1 MAEFFVSTRPS
12 PFRKG
17 DSLWSQSSHP
27 QGDSL
32 KVARRGEEA
41 NAKSILIAG
50 VDEAGRGPLA
60 GPLAVAA
67 VILDPARPIAG
78 LNDSKKLSEA
88 RREALFPQ
96 IVERALAYCIVLI
109 EPEEIDRLNIFQATM
124 AGMSRAV
131 AGLVPAAAEALI
143 DGNKLP
149 KDLPCRG
156 RAIVGGDALEPS
168 ISAASILAKVTRD
181 RLMVKLDGVHPG
193 YGFAIHKG
201 YPTPAHLAS
210 LQRLGPCVQHRR
222 SFAPVRVLLDQA
234 RLF

>member
-1 MAEFFVSTRPS
+1 MTTNDMLV
-12 PFRKG
+12 
-17 DSLWSQSSHP
+17 
-27 QGDSL
+27 
-32 KVARRGEEA
+32 
-41 NAKSILIAG
+41 AG

-67 VILDPARPIAG
+67 VILDPNRPIAG

-88 RREALFPQ
+88 RREALYPQ
-96 IVERALAYCIVLI
+96 IVECALAYCIVLI
-109 EPEEIDRLNIFQATM
+109 EPDEIDRLNIFQATM

-131 AGLVPAAAEALI
+131 AGLAPAAVEALI

-149 KDLPCRG
+149 KDLPCPG
-156 RAIVGGDALEPS
+156 RAIIGGDALEPA
-168 ISAASILAKVTRD
+168 ISAASILAKVSRD
-181 RLMVKLDGVHPG
+181 RLMVQLDQIHPG
-193 YGFAIHKG
+193 YGFAKHKG

-210 LQRLGPCVQHRR
+210 LQQLGPCAQHRR